1 MSTLCQKLCGPF
13 HTISSYKS
21 PGRWTL
27 FPSALRLRSRDSE
40 RLTDSSKVSKQ
51 TIGWAGIWE
60 WPCPAPKYLVPSTE
74 KNCRCFISQ
83 HTLGIII
90 GTRSWQT
97 WAYFQLLLLHLIP
110 TSTYIRG
117 VPACSCS
124 LQRKWGRKWFMSSFL
139 QSRWSLLEK
148 KVLCRGQEI
157 NGATPKNQMVQ
168 SCKYHENK
176 SRKSPTRVY

>member
-1 MSTLCQKLCGPF
+1 MLTFSFLLLFSIPFTCCFIFHLLWGPYEKKNIF
-13 HTISSYKS
+13 QPY
-21 PGRWTL
+21 W
-27 FPSALRLRSRDSE
+27 RDSE

-74 KNCRCFISQ
+74 KNCPCFISQ

-110 TSTYIRG
+110 TSTYARG
-117 VPACSCS
+117 NACLFLQFTKKVGKKMIHELISAKQMES
-124 LQRKWGRKWFMSSFL
+124 LGEKGSVQGPRNKWG
-139 QSRWSLLEK
+139 
-148 KVLCRGQEI
+148 
-157 NGATPKNQMVQ
+157 NP
-168 SCKYHENK
+168 
-176 SRKSPTRVY
+176 

>member
-21 PGRWTL
+21 PCRQTL

-74 KNCRCFISQ
+74 KNCPCFISQ

-110 TSTYIRG
+110 TSTYARG
-117 VPACSCS
+117 NACLFLQFTKKVGKKMIHELISAKQMES
-124 LQRKWGRKWFMSSFL
+124 LGEKGSVQGPRNKWG
-139 QSRWSLLEK
+139 
-148 KVLCRGQEI
+148 
-157 NGATPKNQMVQ
+157 NP
-168 SCKYHENK
+168 
-176 SRKSPTRVY
+176 